1 MMSDSSFTTFAKL
14 FKQWR
19 LPWRTHHPTIGI
31 EIGSSSVQAAVI
43 ERYRDQW
50 HLKACGVQAY
60 DGDVEDVAAVQSA
73 LARLL
78 MRLGVSQGSV
88 SVTAHTPVMSR
99 TIALPSGL
107 SDEEIDLL
115 IRLDA
120 DKYIPHPLGE
130 VSFDFWVLGDD
141 GHEMSVLLVAV
152 RTSMVDRCAEIVAAA
167 GLDVDVVDVHEYA
180 LARGLTPVITD
191 LSGEVAI
198 IHIDD
203 SKTYVYA
210 AHMDQHR
217 IFSGFHYRQ
226 EYLNHA
232 LGSADDIRAV
242 KVELDAS
249 KITPINDNDSVEGM
263 DFYEFLAQHR
273 QDATKSADAP
283 IKQLSKSLDF
293 DHSSNIHPY
302 SSDYEIRFDGVVDAG
317 ADLTES
323 LGEAP
328 ACHDVSEQV
337 ANLQKMLLSYESS
350 AHTKADVVVL
360 SGLSDEYLAAQL
372 SQAVGVPVYLADP
385 FLGMSISRGVSQA
398 ELGGSSRLV
407 VACGLAMR
415 GFDGVPDE

>member
-1 MMSDSSFTTFAKL
+1 MSDSSFAKL
-14 FKQWR
+14 FKNWR
-19 LPWRTHHPTIGI
+19 LPWCTHHPTIGI
-31 EIGSSSVQAAVI
+31 EIGSSSVQAVVL

-50 HLKACGVQAY
+50 HLKACSVQDF
-60 DGDVEDVAAVQSA
+60 DGDAEDVTVQQSA
-73 LARLL
+73 LTRLL

-88 SVTAHTPVMSR
+88 SVTTHTPVMSR

-107 SDEEIDLL
+107 SDDDIDLL

-130 VSFDFWVLGDD
+130 VSFDFWMLGDD
-141 GHEMSVLLVAV
+141 GREMSVLLVAV
-152 RTSMVDRCAEIVAAA
+152 RMSMVDRCAEIVAAA

-203 SKTYVYA
+203 NKTYVYA
-210 AHMDQHR
+210 VHMDQNR

-293 DHSSNIHPY
+293 DRSSNIHSY

-317 ADLTES
+317 ADLAES

-350 AHTKADVVVL
+350 AHTKVDVVVL

-398 ELGGSSRLV
+398 ELDRSSRLV

>member
-1 MMSDSSFTTFAKL
+1 MSDSSFAKL
-14 FKQWR
+14 FKNWR
-19 LPWRTHHPTIGI
+19 LPWCTHYPTIGI
-31 EIGSSSVQAAVI
+31 EIGSSSVRAVVL
-43 ERYRDQW
+43 ERFQDQW
-50 HLKACGVQAY
+50 HLKACGVQDF
-60 DGDVEDVAAVQSA
+60 DGDAEDVTVQQLA
-73 LARLL
+73 LTRLL

-88 SVTAHTPVMSR
+88 SVTTHTPVMSR
-99 TIALPSGL
+99 TITLPSGL
-107 SDEEIDLL
+107 SDDDIDLL

-120 DKYIPHPLGE
+120 DKYIPHPLDE

-141 GHEMSVLLVAV
+141 GREMSVLLVAV
-152 RTSMVDRCAEIVAAA
+152 RMSMVDRCAEIVAAV

-180 LARGLTPVITD
+180 LARGLTPVIVD

-232 LGSADDIRAV
+232 LGSADDIRAI

-249 KITPINDNDSVEGM
+249 KITPINDDDSVEGM

-273 QDATKSADAP
+273 QDANKSADAP

-293 DHSSNIHPY
+293 DHSSNIHSY

-317 ADLTES
+317 ADLAES

-328 ACHDVSEQV
+328 ACHDVGEQV

-350 AHTKADVVVL
+350 AHTKVDVVVL

-372 SQAVGVPVYLADP
+372 SQVVGVPVYLAEP

-398 ELGGSSRLV
+398 ELDRSSRLV

-415 GFDGVPDE
+415 GFDGVSDE

>member
-1 MMSDSSFTTFAKL
+1 MSDSSFAKL
-14 FKQWR
+14 FKNWR
-19 LPWRTHHPTIGI
+19 LPWCTHYPTIGI
-31 EIGSSSVQAAVI
+31 EIGSSSVQAVVL
-43 ERYRDQW
+43 ERFQDQW
-50 HLKACGVQAY
+50 HLKACGVQDF
-60 DGDVEDVAAVQSA
+60 DGDAEDVTVQQLA
-73 LARLL
+73 LTRLL

-88 SVTAHTPVMSR
+88 SVTTHTPVMSR

-107 SDEEIDLL
+107 SDDDIDLL

-120 DKYIPHPLGE
+120 DKYIPHPLDE

-141 GHEMSVLLVAV
+141 GREMSVLLVAV
-152 RTSMVDRCAEIVAAA
+152 RMSMVDRCAEIVAAA
-167 GLDVDVVDVHEYA
+167 GFDVNVVDVHEYA
-180 LARGLTPVITD
+180 LARGLTPVIVD

-210 AHMDQHR
+210 AHMNQHR

-232 LGSADDIRAV
+232 LGSADDIRAI

-249 KITPINDNDSVEGM
+249 KITPINDDDDSVEGM

-293 DHSSNIHPY
+293 DHSSNIHSY

-350 AHTKADVVVL
+350 AHTKVDVVVL

-372 SQAVGVPVYLADP
+372 SQVVGVPVYLADP

-398 ELGGSSRLV
+398 ELDRSSRLV

-415 GFDGVPDE
+415 GFDGVSDE

>member
-1 MMSDSSFTTFAKL
+1 MMSDSSFAKL

-19 LPWRTHHPTIGI
+19 LPWRNYHPTIGI
-31 EIGSSSVQAAVI
+31 EIGSSSVQAAVL

-50 HLKACGVQAY
+50 HLKACGSQAY
-60 DGDVEDVAAVQSA
+60 DGDAEDVSVQQSA
-73 LARLL
+73 LTRLL

-120 DKYIPHPLGE
+120 DQYIPHPLDE
-130 VSFDFWVLGDD
+130 VSFDFWVLDDD

-152 RTSMVDRCAEIVAAA
+152 RTSMVDRCVEIVAAA
-167 GLDVDVVDVHEYA
+167 GFDVDVVDVHEYA

-210 AHMDQHR
+210 VHMDRHR
-217 IFSGFHYRQ
+217 IFLGFDHRQ
-226 EYLNHA
+226 EHLNHA
-232 LGSADDIRAV
+232 LSSTDDIHVMKV
-242 KVELDAS
+242 KSDHHE
-249 KITPINDNDSVEGM
+249 ITPIDKSDSAEGM

-273 QDATKSADAP
+273 QDAAKSVDASTQQP
-283 IKQLSKSLDF
+283 SESLES
-293 DHSSNIHPY
+293 DHSSDIH
-302 SSDYEIRFDGVVDAG
+302 SQSLDYEIRFDGVGDAG
-317 ADLTES
+317 ADLTE
-323 LGEAP
+323 P
-328 ACHDVSEQV
+328 ADETSARHDVSEQV
-337 ANLQKMLLSYESS
+337 ANLQKILLSYESS
-350 AHTKADVVVL
+350 AHTKVNTVVL

-372 SQAVGVPVYLADP
+372 SQAVGIPVHLADP
-385 FLGMSISRGVSQA
+385 FQGMSVGRSVSQA
-398 ELGGSSRLV
+398 ELGRSPKLV

-415 GFDGVPDE
+415 GLDGVSDE

>member
-1 MMSDSSFTTFAKL
+1 MSDSSFAKL
-14 FKQWR
+14 FKNWR
-19 LPWRTHHPTIGI
+19 LPWCTHYPTIGI
-31 EIGSSSVQAAVI
+31 EIGSSSVRAVVL
-43 ERYRDQW
+43 ERFQDQW
-50 HLKACGVQAY
+50 HLKACGVQDF
-60 DGDVEDVAAVQSA
+60 DGDAEDVTVQQLA
-73 LARLL
+73 LTRLL
-78 MRLGVSQGSV
+78 MRLGMSQGSV
-88 SVTAHTPVMSR
+88 SVTTHTPVMSR

-107 SDEEIDLL
+107 SDDDIDLL

-120 DKYIPHPLGE
+120 DKYIPHPLDE

-141 GHEMSVLLVAV
+141 GREMSVLLVAV
-152 RTSMVDRCAEIVAAA
+152 RMSMVDRCAEIVAAV
-167 GLDVDVVDVHEYA
+167 GLDVNVVDVHEYA
-180 LARGLTPVITD
+180 LARGLTPVIVD

-210 AHMDQHR
+210 AHMNQHR

-232 LGSADDIRAV
+232 LGSADDIRAI
-242 KVELDAS
+242 KVESDAS

-273 QDATKSADAP
+273 QDAIKNADAP
-283 IKQLSKSLDF
+283 TEKLSESLDF
-293 DHSSNIHPY
+293 DHSSNIHSY
-302 SSDYEIRFDGVVDAG
+302 SSDYEIRFDAVVDAG

-323 LGEAP
+323 LGKAP

-350 AHTKADVVVL
+350 AHTKVDVVVL

-372 SQAVGVPVYLADP
+372 SQVVGVPVYLADP

-398 ELGGSSRLV
+398 ELDGSSRLV

-415 GFDGVPDE
+415 GFDGVSDE